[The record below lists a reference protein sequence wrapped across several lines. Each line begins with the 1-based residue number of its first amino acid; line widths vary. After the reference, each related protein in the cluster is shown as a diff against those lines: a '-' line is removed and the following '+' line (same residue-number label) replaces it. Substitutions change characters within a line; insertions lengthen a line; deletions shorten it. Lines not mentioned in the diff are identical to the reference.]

1 MRRLLFLLALLL
13 VGSLAA
19 FAQSSPEPNQAPPNS
34 RKSQKESQSQNQA
47 PPRSDSGNQPSEQA
61 SQADAKTP
69 GDEANAPPK
78 SSGESSSRENIGD
91 LTPPKDDS
99 KHTGVDDPMEEAE
112 SDVSDFKPWN
122 PHKAQKDVEV
132 GDYYAKEKNYRAAIS
147 RYREAL
153 EYKPKDAEATFKL
166 AQSLEKVNAY
176 QEARDDYEAYLI
188 ILPHGPYADKAREGI
203 VRLKDKSHSRARL
216 SQNGL
221 AETPA
226 PSPTQSSQTPR

>member
-1 MRRLLFLLALLL
+1 MVSFAAL
-13 VGSLAA
+13 
-19 FAQSSPEPNQAPPNS
+19 AQSSTDPNQAPPSSS
-34 RKSQKESQSQNQA
+34 RRAQRQSQSQDQK
-47 PPRSDSGNQPSEQA
+47 PPRSDSGNQQSDQA
-61 SQADAKTP
+61 SQDERKTP

-78 SSGESSSRENIGD
+78 TPGESSSRESIGD
-91 LTPPKDDS
+91 LTPPKDDA
-99 KHTGVDDPMEEAE
+99 KHTGVDDPMEDAD

-166 AQSLEKVNAY
+166 AQTLEKVNAY

-188 ILPHGPYADKAREGI
+188 ILPHGSYAEKARQGI
-203 VRLKDKSHSRARL
+203 DRLKDKSHSRPRL
-216 SQNGL
+216 TQNGT
-221 AETPA
+221 AVIPA
-226 PSPTQSSQTPR
+226 PPPNQSSQTPR